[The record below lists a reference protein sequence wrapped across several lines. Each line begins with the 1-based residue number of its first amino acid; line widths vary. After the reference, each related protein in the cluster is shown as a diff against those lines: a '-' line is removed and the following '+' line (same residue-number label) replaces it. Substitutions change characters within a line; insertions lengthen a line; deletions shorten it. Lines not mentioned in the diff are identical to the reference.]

1 MFNVILTRFVAVDGV
16 DVVLN
21 KTNATYISNY
31 ICTRFFA
38 SVVYLACKSV
48 TCVDGEKCV

>member
-1 MFNVILTRFVAVDGV
+1 MFTVILNNFVAVDGV
-16 DVVLN
+16 YVVLN